1 MEKLKK
7 YVIIFIVLVGT
18 SFAVYA
24 TVIIPLMRNLY
35 VNNITST
42 TARFHVE
49 CINTEHF
56 NLYGKVHADSAYLL
70 FDRLT
75 VDYGDSGE
83 WVECKFSI
91 VNMQPDTPY
100 YILIEAVG
108 FEDPETGERLV
119 HNQSIFLRT
128 AE

>member
-7 YVIIFIVLVGT
+7 YVMIFIVLVGT
-18 SFAVYA
+18 SLAVYA
-24 TVIIPLMRNLY
+24 TVIVPLIRDAY
-35 VNNITST
+35 VYDITST
-42 TARFHVE
+42 TARFHVD
-49 CINTEHF
+49 CINTEYF
-56 NLYGKVHADSAYLL
+56 NFYGKVHVDSAYLL

-75 VDYGDSGE
+75 VDYGASRE
-83 WVECKFSI
+83 LVECEFFI
-91 VNMQPDTPY
+91 GNMQPDTPY